1 MHMKNSNSIKK
12 NQDRLPLSYETKP
25 SSQSTS
31 VVRSYVKAYGQ
42 VIELKDYRVKWLAKI
57 VYSSQFELL
66 IAFVILV
73 NAVCLA
79 LLTMPSIEPVV
90 KDTLSQL
97 DTFALYIYAVELVMR
112 IVSYG
117 ARPWEFFRQGWNVF
131 DFSIVM
137 LSLGVFGGEA
147 IILRLLRIFRLIRIF
162 RFLPEV
168 RVLTSSIVKS
178 LPPLMSVGVLIF
190 LALFIYGMAGV
201 YVFGEKLPDS
211 WGNITLALTSLFILL
226 TLENFPN
233 YLEEAVEVSPWALP
247 FFLSYIFVVVFTV
260 LNVLIGIVLNAMDE
274 AREENKQRKEQIKQ
288 LDQIVHEVDDITA
301 DGQVTKE
308 EIVGLRTKLQL
319 MEEILHEKRVEKD
332 SR

>member
-1 MHMKNSNSIKK
+1 LATAEVK
-12 NQDRLPLSYETKP
+12 E
-25 SSQSTS
+25 S
-31 VVRSYVKAYGQ
+31 VKSYVKAYGQ
-42 VIELKDYRVKWLAKI
+42 IIEIQDYRIKWLSKI
-57 VYSSQFELL
+57 VYSSQFELV
-66 IAFVILV
+66 IAFIILV
-73 NAVCLA
+73 NAVSLA
-79 LLTMPSIEPVV
+79 LLTMPDIDPSVR
-90 KDTLSQL
+90 KTLTEL
-97 DTFALYIYAVELVMR
+97 DTYAIYVYLGELIIR
-112 IVSYG
+112 ILSYG
-117 ARPWEFFRQGWNVF
+117 TKPWEFFRQGWNIF
-131 DFSIVM
+131 DFTIVT
-137 LSLGVFGGEA
+137 LSFGMFTGET
-147 IILRLLRIFRLIRIF
+147 IILRLLRLFRLIRIF

-201 YVFGEKLPDS
+201 YLFGEQLAES

-274 AREENKQRKEQIKQ
+274 ARRENRQRKQQIRQ

-301 DGQVTKE
+301 DGQVTKD
-308 EIVGLRTKLQL
+308 EIEGLRAKLKL
-319 MEEILHEKRVEKD
+319 MEQVLHENLGKKD
-332 SR
+332 KD